1 MTTARN
7 IAIIALLALG
17 VAFLPRGGDFTD
29 AVLTAI
35 SMAFLVVIS
44 FAIYRLARANQLTLD
59 ALPLSRRA
67 VLFSSVGLIVLMIA
81 GTSKLF
87 DTGPGTLVWI
97 LLIGSAGVGIW
108 LVLSEARNN

>member
-1 MTTARN
+1 MTAARN

-35 SMAFLVVIS
+35 TMAFLVVIG
-44 FAIYRLARANQLTLD
+44 FAVYRLAQANRLTLD
-59 ALPLSRRA
+59 ALPPSRRL

-81 GTSKLF
+81 GTAKLF

-108 LVLSEARNN
+108 LVLSEARSN